1 MSLVNTDWLE
11 KNINQVK
18 IIDCSWHM
26 PAENRNGEEEFK
38 NEHIPNAIFFD
49 LDKNSKNNT
58 DLPHMLPSLDN
69 WNKIVSNLGI
79 SKDDQII
86 IYDNS
91 NVISSCR
98 CWYNFIYFGH
108 DPKLVSV
115 LNGGLRKW
123 KQESKKISN
132 EVVRF
137 SKTNY
142 KGKELISLVKD
153 KNKIDLNIS
162 EKEFVVVD
170 ARSKERF
177 EGKVPDPRKNVRSES
192 IPNSICLPFLN
203 VLLNKLFNSSSF
215 LNEKSL
221 FITCTNGKQIELG
234 IDPLLT
240 FFLGSGTLPS
250 NLSLLLASITTNSF
264 SEIFKSILFLFITK
278 VFSSVPK

>member
-1 MSLVNTDWLE
+1 MSLVDTDWLE
-11 KNINQVK
+11 KNINLVK

-26 PAENRNGEEEFK
+26 PAENRNAEEEFN

-58 DLPHMLPSLDN
+58 DLPHMLPSLDD

-115 LNGGLRKW
+115 LDGGLRKW
-123 KQESKKISN
+123 KQENKKISK
-132 EVVRF
+132 EVIKF
-137 SKTNY
+137 TKTNY
-142 KGKELISLVKD
+142 EGKELISLVKD
-153 KNKIDLNIS
+153 KNNIDLNIS

-177 EGKVPDPRKNVRSES
+177 EGKVPDPRKNVRSGS
-192 IPNSICLPFLN
+192 IPNSICLPF
-203 VLLNKLFNSSSF
+203 VEVINKDFSF
-215 LNEKSL
+215 KNEEELKSL
-221 FITCTNGKQIELG
+221 FNNTLKNTMDNPVFSC
-234 IDPLLT
+234 
-240 FFLGSGTLPS
+240 GSGVTACVLALAYSLVNANYLPVIYDGS
-250 NLSLLLASITTNSF
+250 WAEYGKI
-264 SEIFKSILFLFITK
+264 
-278 VFSSVPK
+278 

>member
-1 MSLVNTDWLE
+1 MSLVDTDWLE

-18 IIDCSWHM
+18 VIDCSWHM
-26 PAENRNGEEEFK
+26 PAENRNAEEEFN

-58 DLPHMLPSLDN
+58 DLPHMLPSLDD

-123 KQESKKISN
+123 KRENKKLSN
-132 EVVRF
+132 EIIKF
-137 SKTNY
+137 AKTNY
-142 KGKELISLVKD
+142 KGKELISEVQEKRVFWNMKGILSGS
-153 KNKIDLNIS
+153 IDLPERLS
-162 EKEFVVVD
+162 EQRKRNRIKQSKRLSMSVVPAYKGHGSFV
-170 ARSKERF
+170 
-177 EGKVPDPRKNVRSES
+177 
-192 IPNSICLPFLN
+192 
-203 VLLNKLFNSSSF
+203 
-215 LNEKSL
+215 
-221 FITCTNGKQIELG
+221 
-234 IDPLLT
+234 
-240 FFLGSGTLPS
+240 
-250 NLSLLLASITTNSF
+250 
-264 SEIFKSILFLFITK
+264 
-278 VFSSVPK
+278 

>member
-1 MSLVNTDWLE
+1 MSLVDTDWLE

-18 IIDCSWHM
+18 VIDCSWHM
-26 PAENRNGEEEFK
+26 PAENRNAEEEFN

-58 DLPHMLPSLDN
+58 DLPHMLPSLDD

-123 KQESKKISN
+123 KKENKKISN
-132 EVVRF
+132 EIVKF

-142 KGKELISLVKD
+142 EGKELISLVKD
-153 KNKIDLNIS
+153 KYKIDLNIS

-177 EGKVPDPRKNVRSES
+177 EGKVPDPRKNVRSGS
-192 IPNSICLPFLN
+192 IPNSICLPF
-203 VLLNKLFNSSSF
+203 VEVINKDFSF
-215 LNEKSL
+215 KSEEELKSL
-221 FITCTNGKQIELG
+221 FNN
-234 IDPLLT
+234 T
-240 FFLGSGTLPS
+240 FRNPMDKPVFSCGSGVTACVLALAYSLVNANYLPVIYDGS
-250 NLSLLLASITTNSF
+250 WAEYGKI
-264 SEIFKSILFLFITK
+264 
-278 VFSSVPK
+278 

>member
-1 MSLVNTDWLE
+1 MSLVDTDWLE

-18 IIDCSWHM
+18 VIDCSWHM
-26 PAENRNGEEEFK
+26 PAENRNAEEEFN

-58 DLPHMLPSLDN
+58 DLPHMLPSLDD

-123 KQESKKISN
+123 KQENKKISK

-137 SKTNY
+137 SNTNY
-142 KGKELISLVKD
+142 EGKELISLVKD

-177 EGKVPDPRKNVRSES
+177 EGKVPDPRKNVKSGS
-192 IPNSICLPFLN
+192 IPNSICLPF
-203 VLLNKLFNSSSF
+203 VEVINKDFSFKNEEELKNLFKNALINPMDKPVFS
-215 LNEKSL
+215 
-221 FITCTNGKQIELG
+221 C
-234 IDPLLT
+234 
-240 FFLGSGTLPS
+240 GSGVTACVLALAYSLVNANYLPVIYDGS
-250 NLSLLLASITTNSF
+250 WAEYGKI
-264 SEIFKSILFLFITK
+264 
-278 VFSSVPK
+278 

>member
-1 MSLVNTDWLE
+1 MSLVDTDWLE
-11 KNINQVK
+11 KNVNQVK
-18 IIDCSWHM
+18 VIDCSWHM
-26 PAENRNGEEEFK
+26 PAENRNAEEEFN

-58 DLPHMLPSLDN
+58 DLPHMLPSLDD

-79 SKDDQII
+79 SKNDQII

-115 LNGGLRKW
+115 LDGGLRKW
-123 KQESKKISN
+123 KQENKKISK
-132 EVVRF
+132 EVIKF
-137 SKTNY
+137 TKTNY
-142 KGKELISLVKD
+142 EGEELISLVKD

-177 EGKVPDPRKNVRSES
+177 EGKVPDPRKNVRSGS
-192 IPNSICLPFLN
+192 IPNSICLPF
-203 VLLNKLFNSSSF
+203 VEVINKDFSF
-215 LNEKSL
+215 KNEEELKSL
-221 FITCTNGKQIELG
+221 FNNTLKNTMDNPVFSC
-234 IDPLLT
+234 
-240 FFLGSGTLPS
+240 GSGVTACVLALAYSLVNANYLPVIYDGS
-250 NLSLLLASITTNSF
+250 WAEYGKI
-264 SEIFKSILFLFITK
+264 
-278 VFSSVPK
+278 

>member
-1 MSLVNTDWLE
+1 MSLVDTDWLE
-11 KNINQVK
+11 KNINKVK
-18 IIDCSWHM
+18 VIDCSWHM
-26 PAENRNGEEEFK
+26 PAENRNAEEEFN

-58 DLPHMLPSLDN
+58 NLPHMLPSLDD

-115 LNGGLRKW
+115 LDGGLRKW
-123 KQESKKISN
+123 KQENKKISK
-132 EVVRF
+132 EVIKF
-137 SKTNY
+137 TKTNY
-142 KGKELISLVKD
+142 EGEELISLVKD
-153 KNKIDLNIS
+153 KNNIDLNIS

-177 EGKVPDPRKNVRSES
+177 EGKVPDPRKNVRSGS
-192 IPNSICLPFLN
+192 IPNSICLPF
-203 VLLNKLFNSSSF
+203 VEVINKDFSF
-215 LNEKSL
+215 KNEEELKSL
-221 FITCTNGKQIELG
+221 FNNTLKNTMDNPVFSC
-234 IDPLLT
+234 
-240 FFLGSGTLPS
+240 GSGVTACVLALAYSLVNANYLPVIYDGS
-250 NLSLLLASITTNSF
+250 WAEYGKI
-264 SEIFKSILFLFITK
+264 
-278 VFSSVPK
+278 

>member
-1 MSLVNTDWLE
+1 MSLVDTDWLE

-18 IIDCSWHM
+18 VIDCSWHM
-26 PAENRNGEEEFK
+26 PAENRNAEEEF
-38 NEHIPNAIFFD
+38 NHEHIPNAIFFD

-58 DLPHMLPSLDN
+58 DLPHMLPSLDD

-115 LNGGLRKW
+115 LDGGLRKW
-123 KQESKKISN
+123 KQENKKISK
-132 EVVRF
+132 EVIKF
-137 SKTNY
+137 TKTNY
-142 KGKELISLVKD
+142 EGEELISLVKD
-153 KNKIDLNIS
+153 KNNIDLNIS

-177 EGKVPDPRKNVRSES
+177 EGKVPDPRKNVRSGS
-192 IPNSICLPFLN
+192 IPNSICLPF
-203 VLLNKLFNSSSF
+203 VEVINKDFSF
-215 LNEKSL
+215 KNEEDLKSL
-221 FITCTNGKQIELG
+221 FNNTLKNTMDNPVFSC
-234 IDPLLT
+234 
-240 FFLGSGTLPS
+240 GSGVTACVLALAYSLVNANYLPVIYDGS
-250 NLSLLLASITTNSF
+250 WAEYGKI
-264 SEIFKSILFLFITK
+264 
-278 VFSSVPK
+278 

>member
-1 MSLVNTDWLE
+1 MSLVDTNWLE

-18 IIDCSWHM
+18 VIDCSWHM
-26 PAENRNGEEEFK
+26 PAENRSAEEEFN

-58 DLPHMLPSLDN
+58 DLPHMLPSLDD

-79 SKDDQII
+79 SKNDQII

-132 EVVRF
+132 KVIKF
-137 SKTNY
+137 TKTNY

-170 ARSKERF
+170 ARISQSF
-177 EGKVPDPRKNVRSES
+177 HVG
-192 IPNSICLPFLN
+192 L
-203 VLLNKLFNSSSF
+203 VLLL
-215 LNEKSL
+215 
-221 FITCTNGKQIELG
+221 
-234 IDPLLT
+234 
-240 FFLGSGTLPS
+240 
-250 NLSLLLASITTNSF
+250 
-264 SEIFKSILFLFITK
+264 
-278 VFSSVPK
+278 VF